1 MRKMGDVRVVI
12 DGAEV
17 SGQKGITILEAA
29 KQMGIDIPTF
39 CHIPGLTP
47 SGSCRICVVEVEG
60 SGRLVGSCHTPIGEG
75 MVIHTRSPRVLAA
88 RKAIVELLFAGHT
101 GPCVKDSVIEQCQL
115 HNIAADLEVG
125 PPRFPVGR
133 PRSYPVEN
141 ISPYVRRD
149 LSKCILCYRC
159 IKACSE
165 IAGKNVY
172 SMAYRSFSSKVVVD
186 CDAPLNKEVCKDC
199 GMCIDYCPTA
209 ALTSPSGTKERKQ
222 IEVEKTQAQ
231 TPMKKQE
238 RETLLE
244 MLIGAQRRLGYL
256 SEEAMVTAAQTL
268 SVPLSEVYGV
278 ATFYAFISVKPRG
291 RNVIRICKSLPC
303 YMKNGLM
310 IAESVEKEIGIKPG
324 ASTADRRFA
333 FELTSCIGACDQAP
347 AMLVN
352 DDLYGSLTPEKIA
365 KILRSYE

>member
-1 MRKMGDVRVVI
+1 MSDARVVI
-12 DGAEV
+12 DGTEL

-29 KQMGIDIPTF
+29 KQIGIDIPAL

-47 SGSCRICVVEVEG
+47 LASCRICVVEVEG
-60 SGRLVGSCHTPIGEG
+60 SGRLVGSCHTPIAEG
-75 MVIHTRSPRVLAA
+75 MVIYTRSPRVLAA

-101 GPCVKDSVIEQCQL
+101 GPCVKDSVVEECQL

-149 LSKCILCYRC
+149 LSKCILCYKC

-165 IAGKNVY
+165 IAGQNIY
-172 SMAYRSFSSKVVVD
+172 SMAYRGFSSKVVVD
-186 CDAPLNKEVCKDC
+186 CDVPLNKEVCKDC
-199 GMCIDYCPTA
+199 GICIDHCPTA
-209 ALTSPSGTKERKQ
+209 ALTFPGGTKERREIK
-222 IEVEKTQAQ
+222 VEKTRAQA
-231 TPMKKQE
+231 PMKNQE
-238 RETLLE
+238 RETLLG
-244 MLIGAQRRLGYL
+244 MLISAQRKLGYL
-256 SEEAMVTAAQTL
+256 SEEAMSTAAQTFSL
-268 SVPLSEVYGV
+268 PLSEVYGV

-303 YMKNGLM
+303 YMKNGRM

-324 ASTADRRFA
+324 ASTTDGRFS
-333 FELTSCIGACDQAP
+333 FELANCIGACDQAP

-352 DDLYGSLTPEKIA
+352 DDLYGSLTPEKISE
-365 KILRSYE
+365 IFRSYE